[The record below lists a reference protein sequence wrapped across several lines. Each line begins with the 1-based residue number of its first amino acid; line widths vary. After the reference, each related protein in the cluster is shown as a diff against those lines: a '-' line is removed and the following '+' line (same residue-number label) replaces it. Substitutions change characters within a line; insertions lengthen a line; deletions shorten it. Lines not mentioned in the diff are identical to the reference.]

1 MHLSYLGPVSYVFL
15 IMGSLGAHHREWSR
29 DFSRMNSRGRHRTT
43 IEKEQAD
50 GVCAFVCNG
59 AYFGKSEL
67 SAGGFIVSAMVKG
80 DFIC

>member
-1 MHLSYLGPVSYVFL
+1 MSFGRVAQGWPGSRVHEEFEQSCLPV
-15 IMGSLGAHHREWSR
+15 SR

-50 GVCAFVCNG
+50 GVCAFVCNE

-67 SAGGFIVSAMVKG
+67 SAGGFIVSAMVQG